1 MANIITVPLPQD
13 LPTNWVYGQTIGPQ
27 GTDVGLTQQ
36 HGYNY
41 LMEQVNA
48 AQQAAQELDNS
59 VGNPEGIANLG
70 ANGQLPYSQ
79 TPHLTSDTYLYVD
92 AVNGNDINPGTQ
104 PKPFK
109 TIQAALNSLPKDLGG
124 FRAQIIVAPGHYQGT
139 ITISGFYNGAHHRPV
154 LIIGATDLLE
164 ADDYHID
171 AIFCFSC
178 SVQVELQGVLISG
191 ENAGPDYGCSVV
203 VGDSSLFLNQSKIKY
218 DQNRP
223 TVSGVLAIW
232 TPSNVLLDNCEIDG
246 FVSNGIGLGVSAGSI
261 ATVSRTSITNCTIGI
276 SLGYSG
282 TKLSGIVLADE
293 SVTLSGNTINIAKYS
308 TGSIITGIQEG

>member
-1 MANIITVPLPQD
+1 M
-13 LPTNWVYGQTIGPQ
+13 
-27 GTDVGLTQQ
+27 
-36 HGYNY
+36 
-41 LMEQVNA
+41 
-48 AQQAAQELDNS
+48 
-59 VGNPEGIANLG
+59 
-70 ANGQLPYSQ
+70 PYSQ
-79 TPHLTSDTYLYVD
+79 TPHLTSNTYLYVD

-124 FRAQIIVAPGHYQGT
+124 FRAQITVAPGHYQGT

-191 ENAGPDYGCSVV
+191 ENAGPGYGCSVV

-246 FVSNGIGLGVSAGSI
+246 FASYGIGLGVSAGSI
-261 ATVSRTSITNCTIGI
+261 AIVSRTSITNCNIGI

-282 TKLSGIVLADE
+282 TKWSGIVLADE
-293 SVTLSGNTINIAKYS
+293 SVTLSGNTTNIVKYS
-308 TGSIITGIQEG
+308 TGGIISGLQEGSA